1 MAKKS
6 VLGCVIPPLAAGVSS
21 RNLGHTCLANS
32 VFSFT
37 FDFFPKKSMH
47 TLWGIC
53 SVVMFSLLSKFR
65 LPIGLDSSCS
75 ISPMAGGTVK
85 KALQNITTER
95 TPQNVLIPSE
105 LKSVSKVL
113 GQMWALL
120 ALGWVSQD
128 FWDRLYIF
136 RLPVSWEIAW
146 ACRALGRRLW
156 NRRSVWTAFHHP
168 SERWR
173 KICKVKSYTGWANWI
188 SLQKLMYFICCLID
202 LFLF

>member
-1 MAKKS
+1 
-6 VLGCVIPPLAAGVSS
+6 
-21 RNLGHTCLANS
+21 
-32 VFSFT
+32 
-37 FDFFPKKSMH
+37 MH

-53 SVVMFSLLSKFR
+53 SVVMFSFLSKFR
-65 LPIGLDSSCS
+65 LPIGLYSSCS

-128 FWDRLYIF
+128 F
-136 RLPVSWEIAW
+136 
-146 ACRALGRRLW
+146 
-156 NRRSVWTAFHHP
+156 
-168 SERWR
+168 
-173 KICKVKSYTGWANWI
+173 
-188 SLQKLMYFICCLID
+188 
-202 LFLF
+202 